1 MLPLLEN
8 AGNGNGPTVFR
19 PQPAV
24 PGGQQFFTLFVW
36 GDFDGATV
44 TIEVSPG
51 GSAPWFDSGV
61 VITAAQAI
69 NIEFKARK
77 IRGVVTGGGGTVSI
91 SADMV

>member
-1 MLPLLEN
+1 MAMELFDQLKAEHGLGGKERLLLEL
-8 AGNGNGPTVFR
+8 AGILQILGLIDLN
-19 PQPAV
+19 
-24 PGGQQFFTLFVW
+24 
-36 GDFDGATV
+36 GATV

-51 GSAPWFDSGV
+51 GIAPWFDSGV

-77 IRGVVTGGGGTVSI
+77 IRAVVSGGGGTVSI